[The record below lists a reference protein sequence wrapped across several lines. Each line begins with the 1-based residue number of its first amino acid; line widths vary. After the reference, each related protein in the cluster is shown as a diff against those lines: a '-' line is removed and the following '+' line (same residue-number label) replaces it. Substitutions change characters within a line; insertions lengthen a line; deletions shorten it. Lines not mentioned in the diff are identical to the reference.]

1 MTAKLKLGLGSL
13 AVVFAMI
20 SSATLTPAQP
30 STLVW
35 KVQRVKPAVT
45 ASAPETVSRE
55 QTALAQHLASK
66 YERPLSMVTRI
77 VRAAYQEAATI
88 GLPPLLVL
96 AIIEKESALKPNAVN
111 PSGAV
116 GLMQVVP
123 KYHADQLHQV
133 MHPDGLRNP
142 ETNIRIGSRILAK
155 FVELRNGNI
164 DQALKAYSGNSRDY
178 PRRVKAFKH
187 ELEEVRSQVVV
198 GDVTPQM

>member
-13 AVVFAMI
+13 AVVFAML
-20 SSATLTPAQP
+20 SSATLTQAQP
-30 STLVW
+30 SNLVW
-35 KVQRVKPAVT
+35 KVQRVKPAV
-45 ASAPETVSRE
+45 AVNDTVTRE
-55 QTALAQHLASK
+55 QSVLAEHLASK
-66 YERPLSMVTRI
+66 YERPLGMVTRI

-96 AIIEKESALKPNAVN
+96 AIIEKESALLPTAVN

-123 KYHADQLHQV
+123 KYHSDQLRQV

-155 FVELRNGNI
+155 FIELRNGNV
-164 DQALKAYSGNSRDY
+164 DQALRAYSGNARSY
-178 PRRVKAFKH
+178 PRSVNHFKR
-187 ELEEVRSQVVV
+187 ELEDVRSKVDTQ
-198 GDVTPQM
+198 GPTPSM

>member
-1 MTAKLKLGLGSL
+1 MTAKLKLGLGCI
-13 AVVFAMI
+13 AVAFAML
-20 SSATLTPAQP
+20 SPTTLTQAQP
-30 STLVW
+30 SNLVW

-45 ASAPETVSRE
+45 ENDTVTRE
-55 QTALAQHLASK
+55 QSVLAEHLASK
-66 YERPLSMVTRI
+66 YERPLGMVTRI

-96 AIIEKESALKPNAVN
+96 AIIEKESALVPTAVN

-123 KYHADQLHQV
+123 KYHTDQLRQV

-155 FVELRNGNI
+155 FVELRDGNI
-164 DQALKAYSGNSRDY
+164 DQALKAYSGNSRNY
-178 PRRVKAFKH
+178 PRRVKAFKQ
-187 ELEEVRSQVVV
+187 ELEVVRSRVAV
-198 GDVTPQM
+198 DEPTTSM

>member
-13 AVVFAMI
+13 AVVFAML

-30 STLVW
+30 SNLVW

-45 ASAPETVSRE
+45 VTDTVTRE
-55 QTALAQHLASK
+55 QSVLAEHLASK
-66 YERPLSMVTRI
+66 YERPLGMVTRI

-96 AIIEKESALKPNAVN
+96 AIIEKESALSPTAVN

-123 KYHADQLHQV
+123 KYHTDQLRQV

-164 DQALKAYSGNSRDY
+164 DQALRAYSGNSQSY
-178 PRRVKAFKH
+178 PRSVNHFKR
-187 ELEEVRSQVVV
+187 ELEVVRSKVEAQ
-198 GDVTPQM
+198 GPTPSM

>member
-13 AVVFAMI
+13 AVVFAML
-20 SSATLTPAQP
+20 SSATLTQAQP
-30 STLVW
+30 SNLVW

-45 ASAPETVSRE
+45 VTDTVTRE
-55 QTALAQHLASK
+55 QSVLAEHLASK
-66 YERPLSMVTRI
+66 YERPLGMVTRI

-96 AIIEKESALKPNAVN
+96 AIIEKESALLPTAVN

-123 KYHADQLHQV
+123 KYHTDQLRQV

-164 DQALKAYSGNSRDY
+164 DQALRAYSGNSQSY
-178 PRRVKAFKH
+178 PRSVNHFKR
-187 ELEEVRSQVVV
+187 ELEVVRSKVETQ
-198 GDVTPQM
+198 GPTPSM